1 MKNNIALIIENE
13 RKAAGISVNE
23 LSKRSGVPYSTLS
36 QIEKGICIPQ
46 IVTAEKILN
55 ALGYEFILM
64 KIPHNIG
71 GNDDDGIN
79 NMV

>member
-1 MKNNIALIIENE
+1 MKNNIALIIEKE

-23 LSKRSGVPYSTLS
+23 LSKRSGVPYSTLA
-36 QIEKGICIPQ
+36 QIEKGICVPQ

-64 KIPHNIG
+64 KMPVYAHS
-71 GNDDDGIN
+71 DKDKPQ
-79 NMV
+79 